1 MDEVRLWGDVVK
13 REEKGEEKEKGRSAE
28 EEEEEGVSQWG
39 LHGGTRR
46 VGRSEGAM
54 GKDSLGVLTR
64 MSPRPCAHST
74 TASDRAND
82 RPENRTTITPHR

>member
-28 EEEEEGVSQWG
+28 EEGVSQWG
-39 LHGGTRR
+39 LHGSTRR
-46 VGRSEGAM
+46 VGRAEGAM

-74 TASDRAND
+74 TASDRANG
-82 RPENRTTITPHR
+82 RSENRIAITPHR